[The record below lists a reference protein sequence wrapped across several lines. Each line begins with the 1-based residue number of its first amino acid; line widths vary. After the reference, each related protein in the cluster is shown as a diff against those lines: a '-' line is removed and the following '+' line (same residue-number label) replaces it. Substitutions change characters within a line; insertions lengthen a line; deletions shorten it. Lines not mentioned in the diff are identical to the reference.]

1 MLGTFFFVIILTLSM
16 VVSVRVSQSVIR
28 VSRKLDLIAKA
39 QYSIRDVRQKE
50 YGNKT
55 YLFDDKAKK
64 TCSRESSGKSRNNE
78 IGIYSPS
85 QARSRIDPRLLCHVN
100 ICHRSSSWA
109 SANEN
114 WRILFIGHITLFGTC
129 LHADA
134 RFLQLCNFSLLQG
147 EASTSLS
154 QIRFHSE
161 VTVMAVIRLFFAG
174 RAVDPVFM
182 SRISL
187 LKYHTMMSGKSWK
200 SSFSVRTWTRWWWW
214 RNVWFVVIFVRMIM
228 MVLIM
233 MVLIDRD
240 YQHSAATCTAI
251 HFNHQNITSR
261 GVWW

>member
-1 MLGTFFFVIILTLSM
+1 MRRT
-16 VVSVRVSQSVIR
+16 
-28 VSRKLDLIAKA
+28 
-39 QYSIRDVRQKE
+39 
-50 YGNKT
+50 
-55 YLFDDKAKK
+55 
-64 TCSRESSGKSRNNE
+64 
-78 IGIYSPS
+78 
-85 QARSRIDPRLLCHVN
+85 
-100 ICHRSSSWA
+100 
-109 SANEN
+109 
-114 WRILFIGHITLFGTC
+114 LFIGHITLFGTC

-200 SSFSVRTWTRWWWW
+200 SNFSVRTWTRLWWW

-240 YQHSAATCTAI
+240 YQHTAATCTAI

-261 GVWW
+261 GDDSHRQSKKHFEEIIIVVISLFSLPKRIHSRWWMAAAVAVVVEVTI